1 LVFLCSFFFIV
12 VCPFVLFHLAIVLS
26 VLQFTGSAYPFDI
39 FKRFCVVFC
48 RSLFVR
54 LSFFLWPLCCL
65 FFIDLQV
72 LTTPLVS
79 RNSSFYN

>member
-39 FKRFCVVFC
+39 IKRFCVVFC

-54 LSFFLWPLCCL
+54 LSFFLWPFCCL
-65 FFIDLQV
+65 SFIDLQV